1 MLHKTALYFDYDT
14 AQNGQL
20 YQSCTH
26 PTYTHTHLH
35 LNAGGDNGVLQNQ
48 NVQPERDIKIEM
60 PTAVVELVHSNYQWD
75 LDESVLNDVKKEREI
90 ILEHR
95 KERARAKLEKKRRKQ
110 NERMQ
115 FKNRSRETDDLK
127 NEQRQKREKWHSILE
142 EMQYTEEELSIDS
155 VPDWRMNVH
164 GRYPYGK
171 DFRYLAPGEKYDIY
185 VHLRLRDSEE
195 NYKLANFMIGVEL
208 RTFYD
213 KTLASS
219 RRPAIVIK
227 KASSSFFSW
236 FYRNSLLQF
245 IPFIGSWFAPETG
258 IVYDVNGEIGLDI
271 KSFEL
276 FQEQNM
282 DFLSVHKAK
291 VTISQQCVQIH
302 SAEISFHLRLE
313 GIRYY
318 MYHWQITTFVIFMT
332 LVITFESTTTI
343 VTSILL
349 LIIAVTQS
357 ETKKLYQ

>member
-1 MLHKTALYFDYDT
+1 MREQSEEFVRVDRPVDVDDFGVEGRRSRFSASPRNRRGRPQVQSEPLRQPKQGKARRKSKRGRQRARRRSTRKGQARFADDGFNFNFLKKNDFLDPDPDFPRQARAGGWNRNFNRDDEDSPSSFEDFQFRPEQTQQQQREQSEKSMWFYKRWYRNFRRRVDLLITWTFRLFFAGTVLSTLLLWATFFMAVLYVIFYWYLIPTMLHKTALYFDYDT

-155 VPDWRMNVH
+155 VPDW
-164 GRYPYGK
+164 
-171 DFRYLAPGEKYDIY
+171 
-185 VHLRLRDSEE
+185 
-195 NYKLANFMIGVEL
+195 
-208 RTFYD
+208 
-213 KTLASS
+213 
-219 RRPAIVIK
+219 
-227 KASSSFFSW
+227 
-236 FYRNSLLQF
+236 
-245 IPFIGSWFAPETG
+245 
-258 IVYDVNGEIGLDI
+258 
-271 KSFEL
+271 
-276 FQEQNM
+276 
-282 DFLSVHKAK
+282 
-291 VTISQQCVQIH
+291 
-302 SAEISFHLRLE
+302 
-313 GIRYY
+313 
-318 MYHWQITTFVIFMT
+318 
-332 LVITFESTTTI
+332 
-343 VTSILL
+343 
-349 LIIAVTQS
+349 
-357 ETKKLYQ
+357 